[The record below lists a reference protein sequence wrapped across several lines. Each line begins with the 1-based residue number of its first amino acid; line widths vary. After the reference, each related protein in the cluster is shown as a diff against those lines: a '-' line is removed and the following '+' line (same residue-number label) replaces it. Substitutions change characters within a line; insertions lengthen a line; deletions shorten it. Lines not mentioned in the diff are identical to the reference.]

1 MSILKKLFGG
11 GGTRGGNGASP
22 PMTVVAEQ
30 VIDGVEVE
38 AAPMPEGS
46 GQYRLCA
53 LLSKEIGGEVKTHKL
68 IRADVFPSRD
78 DAVEAAFR
86 KARRVI
92 EEQGDALFR

>member
-30 VIDGVEVE
+30 VIDGVKVE

-68 IRADVFPSRD
+68 IRANVFPSRD

>member
-11 GGTRGGNGASP
+11 GGRRGGNGVSP

-30 VIDGVEVE
+30 EIDGVKVE
-38 AAPMPEGS
+38 AAPIAEDG
-46 GQYRLCA
+46 GQFRLCA

-78 DAVEAAFR
+78 EAVDAAFR

-92 EEQGDALFR
+92 EEQGDALFA